1 MKSVQVVDF
10 LMLVILG
17 LAVAVVLLYLTG
29 CDAEEEEEPYF
40 DTDIFWEN
48 EKDTGTG
55 ETMCKA
61 EHLGIDEWAYC
72 ACSGAIGEGCWLSS
86 LKPIKYIQEC
96 TDQGRICCCEPWPW

>member
-55 ETMCKA
+55 PMPCDSWLIDKDKYTSCWCRPKNPPCGGPNTSPIF
-61 EHLGIDEWAYC
+61 GIE
-72 ACSGAIGEGCWLSS
+72 
-86 LKPIKYIQEC
+86 EC
-96 TDQGRICCCEPWPW
+96 ENQGMRCCCEGSAW